1 MNCSISDLP
10 ILGVD
15 VGGTK
20 ILTALVDRNGAVL
33 SARQTAMH
41 RQSTQ
46 STLDSIRAAVAE
58 FIGAAGR
65 NGRFGAIGFGLV
77 GRTDPAR
84 GLWVRADN
92 LPVKAPIALAQEM
105 ERQYHVPAFLDNDV
119 LSAATAE
126 LCFGVG
132 RRYQDFLLI
141 NVGTGL
147 SAGIVS
153 EGRLLRGAGNVAGEI
168 GRTTLGLRDWGRG
181 MLEDW
186 CSGGGLQ
193 SRCAD
198 TPWRTTRELFAA
210 AENGNT
216 TALALVNSAVEALAE
231 ATACLV
237 SIFDPSAIV
246 LAGSVACNPYVR
258 GILERT
264 VRDRAFHSSLRDLK
278 QIMLSELPQG
288 QVGVIGAAQSARL
301 RLMNSNETK

>member
-1 MNCSISDLP
+1 MNYSISDLP

-20 ILTALVDRNGAVL
+20 ILTALVDRNGVVL
-33 SARQTAMH
+33 SAQQTAMH

-58 FIGAAGR
+58 FAGAS
-65 NGRFGAIGFGLV
+65 NQNERFCAIGFGLV
-77 GRTDPAR
+77 GRTDPAH

-92 LPVKAPIALAQEM
+92 LPINTPIALAQEM
-105 ERQYHVPAFLDNDV
+105 EQRYHVPVFLDNDV

-132 RRYQDFLLI
+132 RRYRDFLLI

-153 EGRLLRGAGNVAGEI
+153 GGHLLRGAGNVAGEI
-168 GRTTLGLRDWGRG
+168 GRTTLGLRDWSRG

-193 SRCAD
+193 SCCSD
-198 TPWRTTRELFAA
+198 TPWHTTRELFAA
-210 AENGNT
+210 AEAGEAAAQT
-216 TALALVNSAVEALAE
+216 LVSSAVEALAE

-237 SIFDPSAIV
+237 SIFNPSAVV
-246 LAGSVACNPYVR
+246 LAGSVACHPTVR
-258 GILERT
+258 SVLERT
-264 VRDRAFHSSLRDLK
+264 IRERAFHSSLRDLR

-301 RLMNSNETK
+301 RLKNSNETM